1 MGQYSIEL
9 TGTSRKDLQ
18 RIHRSGHKSLIKKVE
33 IMFLELNEHPYTG
46 TGKPEQLKYYSNI
59 WSRRLDKKNRLLY
72 TVDEN
77 VVRVYVISLYGHY
90 DDK

>member
-1 MGQYSIEL
+1 MGKYSIEL
-9 TGTSRKDLQ
+9 AGTSRKDLQ
-18 RIHRSGHKSLIKKVE
+18 RIHRSGNKSLIMKVE
-33 IMFLELNEHPYTG
+33 IMFLELSEHPYTG